1 MSDEQFIVNEG
12 DGAKLVP
19 VQSKEPTLMS
29 DEDFKKMAEH
39 EAETTKD
46 VAGPLA
52 ISPELV
58 AKRKRGRPKKV
69 VTEVKPEKIWYC
81 STCRETISDKNVMR
95 IGAGDNGRNAVFCPQ
110 CTRSFGFEQPDVD
123 AKVADLIKNNPT
135 K

>member
-19 VQSKEPTLMS
+19 VQAKEPTLMS

-39 EAETTKD
+39 ETETTKD

-69 VTEVKPEKIWYC
+69 VEVVVPEREWYC
-81 STCRETISDKNVMR
+81 STCRETVIDKNVMK
-95 IGAGDNGRNAVFCPQ
+95 IGAGDNRWAVFCPMCQ
-110 CTRSFGFEQPDVD
+110 RSFGFEDQEMRDRV
-123 AKVADLIKNNPT
+123 AKLIKDNPT
-135 K
+135 GK